1 VRSSLQADPTK
12 RGGRWVSDFVWN
24 QNWKEA
30 LDIQDDVR
38 RQVEEGRRAAAEGAN
53 ADGKGFLSL
62 GTKVDLNSMD
72 VDLSAALRRRP
83 EKEAEEKARRAAGAA
98 AAEARRRGAP
108 AAGGY
113 AANPAF
119 RGETRQ
125 WDRSGRYARKV
136 VATPVTGP
144 DAEEAEAQLAA
155 ERARYDELKRE
166 LQAWATGLTTVCL
179 IATAT
184 FYGRDVAASYGAGAL
199 GGLIY
204 LRLLHRSVDGIGAGG
219 IGAALGS
226 NRLLI
231 PLILALG
238 YNRFNTMFAE
248 PTGLTLQ
255 LLPML
260 VGFFTYKGAVIA
272 RQSLVLFGELTEGA
286 KGGAGNDVG
295 GSSKGQEGNGE
306 GIDVVNVD
314 RAFNKKMLS
323 G

>member
-1 VRSSLQADPTK
+1 M
-12 RGGRWVSDFVWN
+12 
-24 QNWKEA
+24 
-30 LDIQDDVR
+30 R
-38 RQVEEGRRAAAEGAN
+38 RQREEGRREAAEGPD
-53 ADGKGFLSL
+53 ADGAGFLSL
-62 GTKVDLNSMD
+62 TSKVDLDSMD

-83 EKEAEEKARRAAGAA
+83 EREAAEAAKRAAAAA

-108 AAGGY
+108 STGGY

-119 RGETRQ
+119 RGETRA
-125 WDRSGRYARKV
+125 WDRSGRYAKKV
-136 VATPVTGP
+136 IAPPTVGA
-144 DAEEAEAQLAA
+144 DAEAAEAVLAA

-166 LQAWATGLTTVCL
+166 LQAWATGLTATCL
-179 IATAT
+179 VATLV
-184 FYGRDVAASYGAGAL
+184 FYGRDVAASYAVGAA

-238 YNRFNTMFAE
+238 FNRFNSMAAE
-248 PTGLTLQ
+248 STGVTLQ

-272 RQSLVLFGELTEGA
+272 RQSLVLFGELADGA
-286 KGGAGNDVG
+286 KGSSSSEASG
-295 GSSKGQEGNGE
+295 GEAQGE
-306 GIDVVNVD
+306 GEGMDVVSVD